1 MRMSLDGTVVPVP
14 GREHHPAPSRP
25 LGTDE
30 AAGLAELMTAFAT
43 ASRLRILYALLGVER
58 TVEEVGAAA
67 GLAPSVVSQQLRVL
81 RLFRLVVGRRDG
93 RHVRYRLYDDHVAD
107 LLAAIRHHGEHVT
120 DLAGDPT
127 GTGRRPVP
135 GAEPGSG

>member
-1 MRMSLDGTVVPVP
+1 MPN
-14 GREHHPAPSRP
+14 REDHPAPSRP
-25 LGTDE
+25 LEPEE

-58 TVEEVGAAA
+58 TVDEVAGTA

-93 RHVRYRLYDDHVAD
+93 RHVRYRLYDHHVAD
-107 LLAAIRHHGEHVT
+107 LLASIRHHGEHVT
-120 DLAGDPT
+120 DSPAASADEATGAAGAT
-127 GTGRRPVP
+127 G
-135 GAEPGSG
+135 